1 MLFQTACNDT
11 GTNIPNDVL
20 PEAKMREVLVDVL
33 IAEANITDKGLT
45 NVEMQP
51 EIQKMYLQIFD
62 KHQITKEQFFQSMEF
77 YTSHPDILNRNFQP
91 IIDSLSSL
99 EARANQL

>member
-1 MLFQTACNDT
+1 MLLSACGDN
-11 GTNIPNDVL
+11 GSANIPNDVL
-20 PEAKMREVLVDVL
+20 PEEKMREVLVDVM

-45 NVEMQP
+45 NAEMQP
-51 EIQKMYLQIFD
+51 EIQKMYLQVFD
-62 KHQITKEQFFQSMEF
+62 KHQVSKEEFFHSMEF
-77 YTSHPDILNRNFQP
+77 YTSHPDILSRNFQP